1 MTPLSSASDA
11 GVRPGDVVLAINNK
25 SIAGE
30 PLDRATGLIAND
42 KSNNISLTLGRPGGH
57 NRSVSPMGF
66 ASSSYSPVSYPL
78 PMAPSG
84 AAGATLSPMMKP
96 LPRSPNTLRRYDPA
110 SIQDQERQVYEE
122 EKYTEQL
129 AIKTTP
135 YRSQAVVSPKPKTKH
150 DHVIGSYLKMQHYP
164 DAPVH
169 GSPVPDSYLP
179 AQSIQNQTKFTNA
192 VKQAAPTAEELGF
205 KLTYNSP
212 IGLYSQ
218 ENAVNTLKQ
227 TNPMTVKQPVSSV
240 TYDPM
245 KASSINTA
253 GHGHIPKPVKLV
265 PDDTLVDGADFARN
279 LANSPTYRLVQEL
292 EGPGRHHDAVAD
304 RVYTPIPV
312 YEERQFGET
321 ERHSPA
327 QSASFKVSCLSSIF
341 LEYLSSLNILSFFPP
356 RQSLMNSLIA
366 HPSV

>member
-11 GVRPGDVVLAINNK
+11 GVRAGDVVLAINNK

-42 KSNNISLTLGRPGGH
+42 KSNNISLTVGRPGA
-57 NRSVSPMGF
+57 RSLSPMG
-66 ASSSYSPVSYPL
+66 AAAYSAPSYSSSPVP
-78 PMAPSG
+78 PAPSS
-84 AAGATLSPMMKP
+84 LSPMMRP

-122 EKYTEQL
+122 EKYSEQL

-164 DAPVH
+164 DAPIH

-218 ENAVNTLKQ
+218 ENAINTLKQ
-227 TNPMTVKQPVSSV
+227 TNPMTVKNPVSSV
-240 TYDPM
+240 PYDPM
-245 KASSINTA
+245 NRSA
-253 GHGHIPKPVKLV
+253 GAGHIPKPVKLV

-279 LANSPTYRLVQEL
+279 LANSPTYRLVQEM
-292 EGPGRHHDAVAD
+292 EGPGRHHDAVVD

-327 QSASFKVSCLSSIF
+327 QSASFKVRDLPLFSQFTTHHALSLPVSR
-341 LEYLSSLNILSFFPP
+341 SL
-356 RQSLMNSLIA
+356 
-366 HPSV
+366 

>member
-1 MTPLSSASDA
+1 MSSASDA
-11 GVRPGDVVLAINNK
+11 GVRTGDVIIAVNNK

-30 PLDRATGLIAND
+30 PLDKVTKMIADDKCNNVTLTIARPINQITNRSISPMATGFAAA
-42 KSNNISLTLGRPGGH
+42 TGGG
-57 NRSVSPMGF
+57 S
-66 ASSSYSPVSYPL
+66 PL
-78 PMAPSG
+78 PPPSQP
-84 AAGATLSPMMKP
+84 AILMKQ
-96 LPRSPNTLRRYDPA
+96 LPRSPVALRRYDPG

-122 EKYTEQL
+122 EKFNEQV

-135 YRSQAVVSPKPKTKH
+135 YRSQAVISPKPKTKH

-164 DAPVH
+164 DAPIH

-179 AQSIQNQTKFTNA
+179 PQQQGYTQNIQNQAKFSQA
-192 VKQAAPTAEELGF
+192 LKQAAPTAEELGF

-227 TNPMTVKQPVSSV
+227 TNPLCAKQAVQGH
-240 TYDPM
+240 TYDP
-245 KASSINTA
+245 INTISSPVNA
-253 GHGHIPKPVKLV
+253 GPGHIPKPVKLV

-292 EGPGRHHDAVAD
+292 EGPGRVHDAVND
-304 RVYTPIPV
+304 RVYTPVPIL
-312 YEERQFGET
+312 EERQFGET

-327 QSASFKVSCLSSIF
+327 QSASFKVS
-341 LEYLSSLNILSFFPP
+341 YLLF
-356 RQSLMNSLIA
+356 
-366 HPSV
+366 V

>member
-42 KSNNISLTLGRPGGH
+42 KSNNISLTLGRPSGH
-57 NRSVSPMGF
+57 YRSVSPMGM
-66 ASSSYSPVSYPL
+66 ASASYSPVSYSL
-78 PMAPSG
+78 PTTS
-84 AAGATLSPMMKP
+84 TSVSPMMKP

-110 SIQDQERQVYEE
+110 SIQDQERQVYDE

-179 AQSIQNQTKFTNA
+179 AQLISNQSKFANA

-218 ENAVNTLKQ
+218 ENAINTLKQ

-245 KASSINTA
+245 KSSSNSMYSAA
-253 GHGHIPKPVKLV
+253 GSGNIPKPVKLV

-292 EGPGRHHDAVAD
+292 EGPGRHHDAVVD

-327 QSASFKVSCLSSIF
+327 QSASFKVSC
-341 LEYLSSLNILSFFPP
+341 SSLIFF
-356 RQSLMNSLIA
+356 I
-366 HPSV
+366 HYY

>member
-11 GVRPGDVVLAINNK
+11 GVKAGDVLIAVNNK

-30 PLDRATGLIAND
+30 PLDRVTKMIADD
-42 KSNNISLTLGRPGGH
+42 KCNNVTLTIARPNSCIGAV
-57 NRSVSPMGF
+57 RPVSPLASGF
-66 ASSSYSPVSYPL
+66 AAAGPSPL
-78 PMAPSG
+78 PPPQP
-84 AAGATLSPMMKP
+84 AAILMKQ
-96 LPRSPNTLRRYDPA
+96 LPRSPVALRRYDPA

-122 EKYTEQL
+122 EKYNEQL

-135 YRSQAVVSPKPKTKH
+135 YRSQAVVSPRPKTKH

-164 DAPVH
+164 DAPIH

-179 AQSIQNQTKFTNA
+179 VTSGPGGLSPHNQVKFNQA
-192 VKQAAPTAEELGF
+192 LKQAVPTAEELGF

-227 TNPMTVKQPVSSV
+227 TNPLSAKQPVQGN

-245 KASSINTA
+245 KLSASPVSA
-253 GHGHIPKPVKLV
+253 AGHIPKPVKLV

-292 EGPGRHHDAVAD
+292 EGPGRHHDPVND
-304 RVYTPIPV
+304 RVYTPVPI

-327 QSASFKVSCLSSIF
+327 QSSSFKVGLLLLPPKFGGPF
-341 LEYLSSLNILSFFPP
+341 LHSTC
-356 RQSLMNSLIA
+356 
-366 HPSV
+366 